1 MKIEDFEVGDLIV
14 VDSGNRG
21 FDIYDR
27 EGNRVC
33 FFTKMGEAGLLEWLK
48 VKSQKDPSWV
58 QQNIARTKRKRWS

>member
-33 FFTKMGEAGLLEWLK
+33 FFHQDG
-48 VKSQKDPSWV
+48 
-58 QQNIARTKRKRWS
+58 